1 MSKEKKSSRKPTRIE
16 ALICIIFM
24 LIALAVG
31 NGVMGY
37 DLNIMLVVCTAFN
50 MFMAWRCGITWNEMQ
65 DGIVKKIT
73 SMAPCMLILLGIGF
87 VVGTMMLSGTIPLLV
102 SWLARLINPKY
113 CIVLS
118 FVLLAIEA
126 EAVGSSFAA
135 MGTLGV
141 VMMSVASVQGLPLG
155 IAAAAIISGANYGQY
170 FSPVADVLNCVAT
183 ANDMTPYEFMK
194 DMARPIGI
202 TTVITI
208 IFYFVC
214 GLKGNVGGAG
224 AMENVNLFIQEVQ
237 NNFNTNPIVILP
249 LVLAIVLCVLKVP
262 TAIVLFGS
270 GFIAIIMGCVF
281 QGNDLTAS
289 LSAAYNGY
297 STDVFLPGVEVS
309 DILKTLVNRGGMFSL
324 ANSIVFLIC
333 IVACVGLFDVMGVF
347 GAIQD
352 ILFKNVKSIGSV
364 TLRANVAM
372 ILFTMC
378 AADIYPP
385 LLVSKDLLAK
395 PFVEQGYNPK
405 RAAIIA
411 MACGQLCSYFL
422 PWSFLAVYAANLFGV
437 TIGEY
442 VKYAIFFPLLP
453 IVIIVL
459 SYLGIGNQK
468 LPENYTA
475 EE

>member
-1 MSKEKKSSRKPTRIE
+1 MSKEKRQRKPTRAE

-31 NGVMGY
+31 NGVMGF
-37 DLNIMLVVCTAFN
+37 DLKIMLVVCTAFN
-50 MFMAWRCGITWNEMQ
+50 MVMAARCGISWEDMQ
-65 DGIVKKIT
+65 SGIVKKIT
-73 SMAPCMLILLGIGF
+73 AMAPCMLILLGIGF
-87 VVGTMMLSGTIPLLV
+87 IVGTMMLSGTIPLLV

-118 FVLLAIEA
+118 FVLLCIEA

-155 IAAAAIISGANYGQY
+155 IAAAAIISGANFGQY

-202 TTVITI
+202 TTAITV
-208 IFYFVC
+208 IFYFIC
-214 GLKGNVGGAG
+214 GMKGGGAG
-224 AMENVNLFIQEVQ
+224 ADAMDNVTLFIQEVQ
-237 NNFNTNPIVILP
+237 ANFNTNPVLIFP
-249 LVLAIVLCVLKVP
+249 LALAIALCVLKVP
-262 TAIVLFGS
+262 TVIVLFGS
-270 GFIAIIMGCVF
+270 GFVALIMGCIF
-281 QGNDLTAS
+281 QGNDLSAS
-289 LSAAYNGY
+289 LSASYSGY
-297 STDVFLPGVEVS
+297 SAEVFLPNAEISEVLS
-309 DILKTLVNRGGMFSL
+309 TLVNRGGMFSM
-324 ANSIVFLIC
+324 ADSIVFLIC
-333 IVACVGLFDVMGVF
+333 IVACVGLFDVLGVF
-347 GAIQD
+347 EAIQD
-352 ILFKNVKSIGSV
+352 ILFRNVKSIGGV
-364 TLRANVAM
+364 TLRAHIAM

-395 PFVEQGYNPK
+395 PFREQGYEPK

-422 PWSFLAVYAANLFGV
+422 PWSFLAVYSANLFGV

-468 LPENYTA
+468 LKEA
-475 EE
+475 EPQA